1 MFVVDT
7 NVLLY
12 AADLDSPD
20 HIPCRTLIEE
30 WRRGSTPWY
39 ITWGVV
45 YEFLRVATH
54 PNVFRNPFPI
64 ADAWK
69 FLNVL
74 MLSTSLSVL
83 GESERHAQI
92 VSEVLQEIPDIRGNL
107 VFDTHTAILMRE
119 NGIRKICTR
128 DTDFHRFPFAEIIDP
143 LREYQRLQNTA

>member
-7 NVLLY
+7 NILLY

-20 HIPCRTLIEE
+20 HVPCRGLIEE
-30 WRRGSTPWY
+30 WRRGRTPWY
-39 ITWGVV
+39 LTWGVV

-54 PNVFRNPFPI
+54 PRVFRNPIPI

-69 FLNVL
+69 FLEALQASPN
-74 MLSTSLSVL
+74 LSILQET
-83 GESERHAQI
+83 ERHSQI
-92 VSEVLQEIPDIRGNL
+92 VSELFKEIPDIRGNL

-128 DTDFHRFPFAEIIDP
+128 DTDFHRFPFVEIIDP
-143 LREYQRLQNTA
+143 LREYQRIQSSS